1 MALDTRK
8 TSSLWKD
15 QALVEVNIAVLY
27 SFQVRPVPFGFTGL
41 EIHISEAQK
50 KSPDYLENSLLS
62 NNSVSLAVN
71 DPERSKVHQLLLY
84 LFTTRWIFF
93 NKCGS
98 GKRHFVMSQRAPTP
112 PFRFETNRAQPC
124 VGPAH

>member
-41 EIHISEAQK
+41 EIHISEVQK
-50 KSPDYLENSLLS
+50 KSPDYLENSLFS
-62 NNSVSLAVN
+62 NNSLSLSVN

-93 NKCGS
+93 SVSMVLKS
-98 GKRHFVMSQRAPTP
+98 GTL
-112 PFRFETNRAQPC
+112 
-124 VGPAH
+124 